1 MHMDYMSCIFLAY
14 RGFFDLWSYYL
25 SLYHFQVGNIRQ
37 IFQTIKV
44 ILNVLRYFAFLFRII
59 PYVLIVLTSQNM
71 PKWDTN
77 YIKLP
82 HKCYPKCN
90 QLFMDYSISM
100 QMLRYTFWWS
110 NTVFMFGVLSMSLN
124 HGTWYTIFNTKN
136 VLFFLFSWPY
146 FVLISFKIAFYWKEY
161 MSQTFFTA
169 NWILNLFIGYIYF
182 IFRKCFH
189 LCKRY

>member
-1 MHMDYMSCIFLAY
+1 MDYISCIFLAY
-14 RGFFDLWSYYL
+14 RGCFDSWSCFL
-25 SLYHFQVGNIRQ
+25 SLYYFQVGNIRQ
-37 IFQTIKV
+37 LFQTIQV
-44 ILNVLRYFAFLFRII
+44 ILNVLRYFAFLLRII

-110 NTVFMFGVLSMSLN
+110 NTVKRMDRIANNINQTMMASVCIQRRYKPQLIFEYSIS
-124 HGTWYTIFNTKN
+124 WYK
-136 VLFFLFSWPY
+136 L
-146 FVLISFKIAFYWKEY
+146 E
-161 MSQTFFTA
+161 
-169 NWILNLFIGYIYF
+169 
-182 IFRKCFH
+182 
-189 LCKRY
+189 